1 MYAYVNLQS
10 TQVDGAVCDRDSQL
24 VWKTIDGQTYGKTLQ
39 ATCAFPCATCTS
51 LTPVTTPCPVNYD
64 CSNTG
69 IEEPLTYS
77 VDSRGCTSVT
87 CTVGQMFNSG
97 QKLEKATC
105 RDGDFVVATTTV
117 TQVACGLP
125 CNTCTKL
132 TNTGLTCPTGHT
144 CTTVSQR
151 AGQCPEAYCPAG
163 IMTADGV
170 VVDTLKC
177 NTQGQWVDATGTVY
191 TAAQCEL
198 SCDLC
203 TALTNDGM
211 PCPTG
216 LICEPA
222 TEREGTCKEMYCPEG
237 DMTGNTERTG
247 LTSLTCSGG
256 SVWIDGLD
264 TVYTSAQCEIR
275 CDQCSALTNN
285 GMTCPTG
292 FVCEEVTLQ
301 AGQCPT
307 MACTT
312 GTMKANPGNV
322 EVDSLTCDGSA
333 QWVDDQETVFTAAQC
348 ELPCTECTALS
359 NTGMDCPKGFI
370 CEVATTREG
379 QCSELFCETG
389 SLTGNTERTPLTLLT
404 CNGDGEWIDTQDVA
418 YTLAQCETPCD
429 KCQALTNT
437 GMTCPTG
444 SVCTPVTI
452 NTDGQCPVASCAAG
466 TMTAGDGRTTVTSL
480 SCNGEAQWIDAQGTV
495 YTKAQ
500 CEKACTDCPALQNT
514 GMDCPKGF
522 VCEAPKEREGQCSE
536 TYCETGS
543 LTGNTGRTPLTLLT
557 CNTEAKWVDTQDV
570 TYTVAQCETPCDQC
584 PALTNT
590 GMTCLSG
597 FVCTPVTINNDG
609 QCPTASCATGLMTA
623 GDGRTTVT
631 SLSCNGLAQ
640 WIDAEQTVYTKA
652 QCETGCTCPPLPISP
667 APRLEPNARGNPL
680 GVDANGCSILTQQCT
695 QNDLYRLVTDN
706 GIVTLQPPAARNTQM
721 KCVGGEWKATING
734 VETTVREQACYI
746 AFTCTFCGDV
756 NPGPGV
762 TVTLEYDPTTWCK
775 KYTLS
780 GCPQGYRIGQNLI
793 TDVLTC
799 DRLLRWTSGSYN
811 SRPTQ
816 GVTVNCRQVAS
827 G

>member
-1 MYAYVNLQS
+1 MPGDDPVCDNCASAVALTCPQSNVCDFSRLKKLKNGASCSTYSCSEGQMYAYVNLQS

-39 ATCAFPCATCTS
+39 ATCAFPCTTCTS

-125 CNTCTKL
+125 CNACTKL

-177 NTQGQWVDATGTVY
+177 NTQGQWVDAAGTVY

-203 TALTNDGM
+203 TALTSDGM

-301 AGQCPT
+301 AGQCPNV
-307 MACTT
+307 ACTT

-348 ELPCTECTALS
+348 ELPCTECTALT

-379 QCSELFCETG
+379 QCSEIFCETG

-404 CNGDGEWIDTQDVA
+404 CNADAEWIDTQDVA
-418 YTLAQCETPCD
+418 YTL
-429 KCQALTNT
+429 
-437 GMTCPTG
+437 
-444 SVCTPVTI
+444 
-452 NTDGQCPVASCAAG
+452 
-466 TMTAGDGRTTVTSL
+466 
-480 SCNGEAQWIDAQGTV
+480 
-495 YTKAQ
+495 
-500 CEKACTDCPALQNT
+500 
-514 GMDCPKGF
+514 
-522 VCEAPKEREGQCSE
+522 
-536 TYCETGS
+536 
-543 LTGNTGRTPLTLLT
+543 
-557 CNTEAKWVDTQDV
+557 
-570 TYTVAQCETPCDQC
+570 AQCETPCDQC

-590 GMTCLSG
+590 GMTCLPG

-640 WIDAEQTVYTKA
+640 WVDAEQTVYTKA

-667 APRLEPNARGNPL
+667 APRLEPNSRGNPL
-680 GVDANGCSILTQQCT
+680 GTDANGCSILTQQCT
-695 QNDLYRLVTDN
+695 QNDLYRLVTDD
-706 GIVTLQPPAARNTQM
+706 GIVTLQPPAARNTEM

-746 AFTCTFCGDV
+746 AFTCTFCGNV
-756 NPGPGV
+756 NAGPGV
-762 TVTLEYDPTTWCK
+762 TITLEYDPTTWCK

-799 DRLLRWTSGSYN
+799 DRLLRWTSGSYT